1 MRSFVPFAVI
11 ILLPIFVAAQST
23 DALQA
28 FDSAVADS
36 RSGDHAAA
44 LDKFEKTLSIIE
56 RDEASD
62 TFFAKVHYNA
72 GVSLY
77 HLDRAFESAAHL
89 EKALTYAK
97 GRHAKSFYVLGL
109 IGLESN
115 DLDLAEKSLRT
126 AALLDNRNGDAWYD
140 LSRVYA
146 ALNEPAKAR
155 RAFQKA
161 VKNGAI
167 TSRADAAGRSMAALR
182 VYE

>member
-1 MRSFVPFAVI
+1 MRSFVLFAVV
-11 ILLPIFVAAQST
+11 ILVPIFAAAQST
-23 DALQA
+23 DALQS
-28 FDSAVADS
+28 FGSAVAES
-36 RSGDHAAA
+36 RSGNHEAA
-44 LDKFEKTLSIIE
+44 LAKFEETLTILE
-56 RDEASD
+56 RDQASD
-62 TFFAKVHYNA
+62 AFFAKVHYNA

-89 EKALTYAK
+89 EKALAYAK

-115 DLDLAEKSLRT
+115 DLDLAEKSLKT

-140 LSRVYA
+140 LSRAYV
-146 ALNEPAKAR
+146 ALDEPVKAK

-167 TSRADAAGRSMAALR
+167 TSRTDAAGRSMAGLS